1 MFIISDDFTCFLL
14 IALMSDSWPPAS
26 NPIET
31 AGFKFPKKVWIAINI
46 LPRLHV
52 LRTSTDVSSEADYR
66 HHSQAKSE
74 GDLEAEGKTK
84 TVIYVISR

>member
-31 AGFKFPKKVWIAINI
+31 AGFKFP
-46 LPRLHV
+46 
-52 LRTSTDVSSEADYR
+52 
-66 HHSQAKSE
+66 
-74 GDLEAEGKTK
+74 
-84 TVIYVISR
+84 